1 MTLRA
6 EGKREGESWRE
17 GKREVAGERRQQAAC
32 ALLTVWASHSGC
44 ACGWITGNNLAA
56 VRLEPRRE
64 MDEGAVQIAEYRL
77 HAAHAAVCGRRGC

>member
-1 MTLRA
+1 
-6 EGKREGESWRE
+6 
-17 GKREVAGERRQQAAC
+17 
-32 ALLTVWASHSGC
+32 
-44 ACGWITGNNLAA
+44 